1 MIVLTL
7 QNTDKIINYDD
18 IKNLT
23 VLEFVEYIKENYFR
37 QLLKLDNKRIHFT
50 SNIPP
55 YNYDG
60 DVDDVI
66 KYISFFDDTD
76 DDSVK
81 KIKINIHKITKID
94 SIDESTLENLFEYLL
109 RKLGDNNQVIV
120 SLFSKNMT
128 DVIPKNIGQQFQ
140 VSNIRKS
147 KYIDEYVYVLL
158 DLNFFVDT
166 DYTRQFYELLDCKDT
181 KITEIKIDSDN
192 INKIK
197 KYELYNID
205 FKPSDDEKK
214 NRYFQYFVD
223 NVMIHFDKKI
233 VTFYVVKCDISNSV
247 LKMLKRYETNF
258 DIFGFE
264 TERYSL

>member
-55 YNYDG
+55 YNYSG

-66 KYISFFDDTD
+66 KYISFFDDTG

-140 VSNIRKS
+140 VPNIIKS
-147 KYIDEYVYVLL
+147 KYIDEYTYVLL
-158 DLNFFVDT
+158 DLNFFVD
-166 DYTRQFYELLDCKDT
+166 DDTRQFYELLDCKES
-181 KITEIKIDSDN
+181 KITEIKIDK
-192 INKIK
+192 NKIK
-197 KYELYNID
+197 KYELCNID
-205 FKPSDDEKK
+205 FKHSEDEKK
-214 NRYFQYFVD
+214 NKYFQYFVD
-223 NVMIHFDKKI
+223 NVMIHFDNKI
-233 VTFYVVKCDISNSV
+233 VTFYVVKCDISDSM
-247 LKMLKRYETNF
+247 LKMLKRYKTNF
-258 DIFGFE
+258 DIFNFG
-264 TERYSL
+264 TERYLF